1 MNSPTI
7 QRMIAI
13 RPMIASTKIMTN
25 VHAATCNKWMTN
37 GSMDEPP
44 EQASFSNRLVAD
56 NASLASLPR
65 APARGRSL
73 RLFRAA
79 ASRYNA
85 SMESKTLPRQHQDRQ
100 PGHQREMRP
109 QPKSQPKLPPE
120 GKKLQDRVAIIT
132 GGDSGIG
139 RATAIAFAQE
149 GADVAITYLNE
160 RDDARE
166 TQRQVEEHER
176 TCLTMSGDIGDEN
189 FCRQVV
195 EDVVRH
201 FGRLDVLV
209 NNAGE
214 QHPQDSLTK
223 ISAAQLERTFRT
235 NIYGMFFMTKAA
247 LEHMRE
253 GATIV
258 NTASV
263 TAYRGS
269 PDLLD
274 YSATKGAIVSF
285 TRSLAANLVHKKIR
299 VNAVAPGPIWTP
311 LISASYPPDKVETFG
326 KDTPMERPGQPEEV
340 ATCFLFLACDDSS
353 YMTGQVLHPNGGT
366 PVAS

>member
-13 RPMIASTKIMTN
+13 RPMIASTKMMTN

-37 GSMDEPP
+37 GSMDAPP
-44 EQASFSNRLVAD
+44 RTGEFSNRLVAD
-56 NASLASLPR
+56 NAVVSVASQSSCERSSPR
-65 APARGRSL
+65 P
-73 RLFRAA
+73 FCAA

-166 TQRQVEEHER
+166 TQR
-176 TCLTMSGDIGDEN
+176 
-189 FCRQVV
+189 
-195 EDVVRH
+195 
-201 FGRLDVLV
+201 
-209 NNAGE
+209 
-214 QHPQDSLTK
+214 
-223 ISAAQLERTFRT
+223 
-235 NIYGMFFMTKAA
+235 
-247 LEHMRE
+247 
-253 GATIV
+253 
-258 NTASV
+258 
-263 TAYRGS
+263 
-269 PDLLD
+269 
-274 YSATKGAIVSF
+274 
-285 TRSLAANLVHKKIR
+285 
-299 VNAVAPGPIWTP
+299 
-311 LISASYPPDKVETFG
+311 
-326 KDTPMERPGQPEEV
+326 
-340 ATCFLFLACDDSS
+340 
-353 YMTGQVLHPNGGT
+353 
-366 PVAS
+366 